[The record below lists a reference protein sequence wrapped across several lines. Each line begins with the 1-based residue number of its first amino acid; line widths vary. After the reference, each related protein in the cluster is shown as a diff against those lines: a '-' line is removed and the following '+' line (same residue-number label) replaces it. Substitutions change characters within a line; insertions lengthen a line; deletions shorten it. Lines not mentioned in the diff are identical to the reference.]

1 MHLNPIRINLFY
13 LLYRHAAYKHKFPLI
28 SPFLSTKKVKNFA
41 FWLRLTPHR
50 RLKCY
55 VNEFRRPVNVHSCI
69 LVDFWPVFMGIIASY
84 EYIVRFVEVRLGPRD
99 LTMGLKA
106 TPVSFI
112 TSLIGYR
119 YLLCHCNYLWYKSKC
134 CSFCQMHTY
143 LLFFNLYDTI
153 VVAIMP

>member
-1 MHLNPIRINLFY
+1 MHLNPIRIKLFH
-13 LLYRHAAYKHKFPLI
+13 LLYGHAAYKHKFPLISYLI

-69 LVDFWPVFMGIIASY
+69 LVDFWPVFMGIIARY
-84 EYIVRFVEVRLGPRD
+84 EYIVRFGEVRLGPRD

-143 LLFFNLYDTI
+143 LYYFLIFMIPL
-153 VVAIMP
+153 